1 MNNFKRIVPHW
12 ALASAY
18 FSLPYISGVGKV
30 SAYVLVIL
38 GTVLLWF
45 GSALVVFKKNISGGA
60 GTAVAGTALLALM
73 IGYFGMTW
81 MPSIILSITIGVLA
95 LGYFSQQRLAMR
107 KKSPVIPETDILPV
121 TPKPE

>member
-1 MNNFKRIVPHW
+1 M
-12 ALASAY
+12 
-18 FSLPYISGVGKV
+18 
-30 SAYVLVIL
+30 LVIL